1 MNTAADAVDQV
12 FRITLE
18 GVTFLFRLIQTA
30 NNMTQHKQMP
40 FPAGLGFDPSS
51 MPLSE
56 GEVPLQNLFAS
67 GEGIACV
74 MIPESQKSNLIAGMQ
89 EGKITYALSN
99 QIKNSGRQAVYQVM
113 VPKSQASMLAN
124 IMEAKG
130 INSLMQAEG
139 KPEKEQAAAKDS
151 EEQKKKAEE
160 PVVEKSNQELNA
172 EFLQKL
178 RENRGKI
185 SPERQEE
192 MGVIPPPLAE
202 RMALPTI
209 ASPSSSAYSEKVPAH
224 AGAQKE
230 KDKPQ
235 RPSLEDKIASARRH
249 PDKESLE
256 LSEPILNEP

>member
-40 FPAGLGFDPSS
+40 FPTGFGFEPNRV
-51 MPLSE
+51 PLSE

-74 MIPESQKSNLIAGMQ
+74 MIPESQKDNLIAGMQ

-99 QIKNSGRQAVYQVM
+99 PIKNPGQQSVYQVM
-113 VPKSQASMLAN
+113 VPKSQASMLSN

-139 KPEKEQAAAKDS
+139 KPAKEQAATKDS
-151 EEQKKKAEE
+151 EEQKKKAAE

-178 RENRGKI
+178 RENSGRI

-192 MGVIPPPLAE
+192 KDIIHPPMAG
-202 RMALPTI
+202 RMALPAI
-209 ASPSSSAYSEKVPAH
+209 ASPSSSAYSEDKQTHSGVQEEKV
-224 AGAQKE
+224 
-230 KDKPQ
+230 KPQ
-235 RPSLEDKIASARRH
+235 RPSLEDKIASVKRY
-249 PDKESLE
+249 PDKEEPE
-256 LSEPILNEP
+256 LREPFLNEP